1 MIIKRFLQREN
12 YRGRYNVLLGLNCET
27 IFVKYLIFI
36 IIFINLKYILLAK
49 FVNAMGFEGHVF
61 DMIRRTKQNRKM
73 LQDRRDRMK
82 DLIKKINEKPL
93 TGLLQICI

>member
-1 MIIKRFLQREN
+1 MQERIIE
-12 YRGRYNVLLGLNCET
+12 GRYNVLLGLNCET

>member
-1 MIIKRFLQREN
+1 
-12 YRGRYNVLLGLNCET
+12 
-27 IFVKYLIFI
+27 
-36 IIFINLKYILLAK
+36 
-49 FVNAMGFEGHVF
+49 MGFEGHVF

-73 LQDRRDRMK
+73 LQDRRNRMK

>member
-1 MIIKRFLQREN
+1 M
-12 YRGRYNVLLGLNCET
+12 
-27 IFVKYLIFI
+27 IFI

-61 DMIRRTKQNRKM
+61 DMIRRTKQNRN
-73 LQDRRDRMK
+73 RRDRMK